1 MVVALQLR
9 GIDLKKIKLKEK
21 LLTYKYLLLPIT
33 ANSILR
39 ARELATAMEMKAFR
53 AYPKRTSYRML
64 KMNIIDYLIIT
75 ISLIGAWTFIIIF

>member
-21 LLTYKYLLLPIT
+21 LLTYKYLLLPVT

-39 ARELATAMEMKAFR
+39 TRELATAMEMKAF
-53 AYPKRTSYRML
+53 
-64 KMNIIDYLIIT
+64 
-75 ISLIGAWTFIIIF
+75 